1 MGVKGRKAKGNAAE
15 EFVAKQIRELY
26 NLNDDE
32 VYRSPNSGQSN
43 RELGDIFIIKRLRE
57 SLFPFVLECKNH
69 ESWDIRSIFPNL
81 NKTILG
87 WYNKTKEE
95 CEGTV
100 FEPVVIITKAYYP
113 YYVVINEESLKRKDP
128 SSEYTDLWDAFNN
141 RTYFK
146 CNNGFYIFLLED
158 FLSYVKECYG

>member
-57 SLFPFVLECKNH
+57 TLFPFVLECKNH
-69 ESWDIRSIFPNL
+69 EAWDIRSLFPDL

-95 CEGTV
+95 CTGTI
-100 FEPVVIITKAYYP
+100 FEPVVIVTKAYYP
-113 YYVVINEESLKRKDP
+113 YYVVVHEDSLKSKD
-128 SSEYTDLWDAFNN
+128 SSTFNN